1 MTIEQL
7 TVFLENST
15 GKMVEVLEALAGAGV
30 DLRALSLADT
40 ESFGILRMIVDKP
53 GLARSILQNEG
64 YGVELTGVIPVSVDD
79 KPGAFASALRVLA
92 DAGVGVE
99 YAYVFVAPKYASSGK
114 AYAILCVDDNNAA
127 IEALAEGGVGVVSS
141 AEMFDG
147 LSKTVAN

>member
-15 GKMVEVLEALAGAGV
+15 GKLVEVLESLANAGI

-40 ESFGILRMIVDKP
+40 ESFGILRVIVDKP
-53 GLARSILQNEG
+53 ARARDILQNEG
-64 YGVELTGVIPVSVDD
+64 YGVELTEVIPVSVDD

-99 YAYVFVAPKYASSGK
+99 YAYVFVAPKDASAGK
-114 AYAILCVDDNNAA
+114 AYAILCVEDNTAA
-127 IEALAEGGVGVVSS
+127 IGALAAGGIGVVPS
-141 AEMFDG
+141 ADMF
-147 LSKTVAN
+147 